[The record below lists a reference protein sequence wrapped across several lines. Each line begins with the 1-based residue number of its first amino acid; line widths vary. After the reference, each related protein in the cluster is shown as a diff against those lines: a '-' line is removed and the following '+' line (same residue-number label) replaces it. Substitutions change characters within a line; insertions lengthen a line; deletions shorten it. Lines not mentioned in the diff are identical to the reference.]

1 MSETIL
7 IIRTVIIGIVFIFA
21 IRSNLKTSREITELQ
36 KMMDEWDEWDRRQGK

>member
-21 IRSNLKTSREITELQ
+21 IRSNLKTRREITELQ
-36 KMMDEWDEWDRRQGK
+36 KMMDEWNERQGK

>member
-21 IRSNLKTSREITELQ
+21 IRGNLKTSRGITELQ
-36 KMMDEWDEWDRRQGK
+36 KMMDEWDERQGK